1 MKQKMKPE
9 IKHMFV
15 VDVAWGVD
23 VVTCSVDGGEM
34 DGVPAVDED
43 VVQMVDEDLVKLCG
57 GMYVKVED
65 ELKDL

>member
-1 MKQKMKPE
+1 M
-9 IKHMFV
+9 
-15 VDVAWGVD
+15 
-23 VVTCSVDGGEM
+23 VTCSVDGGEM